1 MVSNQRAEP
10 QQHPPAARRTE
21 ADRQRRRTLAD
32 AASLTPKI
40 ERFRCVVYLSGIPSA
55 DADQYRQECQETARV
70 LGWDVVAVV
79 VEDGEQLAV
88 PPREREGLTSAL
100 SHLLRGEVGAIL
112 TAWRSMIS
120 PSVDECREILREI
133 EESGGFVYTKLLA
146 APEEKNGA
154 AP

>member
-1 MVSNQRAEP
+1 M
-10 QQHPPAARRTE
+10 
-21 ADRQRRRTLAD
+21 
-32 AASLTPKI
+32 
-40 ERFRCVVYLSGIPSA
+40 
-55 DADQYRQECQETARV
+55 
-70 LGWDVVAVV
+70 AVV